1 MRRQGFAYRVFG
13 LSFHSERELPDL
25 SIDRSPGDD
34 PDVSILWKIDSGG
47 VTSSG
52 VDPVPGGAV
61 LRIEGAGAYDVRHG
75 RSIVVTP
82 IPGAPEPN
90 VRLFLLGSAMGLL
103 LHQRGL
109 LPLHA
114 NAVEID
120 GMAIAFMG
128 PSGIGKSTLA
138 AWFHD
143 RGHRVLADDVCAVSF
158 DAGGSP
164 WVQPGIPRLRLWR
177 NSLEAAGRSAH
188 GLQRSFVGDDAYDKW
203 DFPIRWDGQANPS
216 VQLAAICIL
225 SRSGPL
231 AVSPIDGVAAIEE
244 LFALTYRG
252 AMLTQAGTASSHW
265 RDCIRLQ
272 RAVPIF
278 LANRSWDL
286 AGLGS
291 ESDKLLQALQ
301 ERLSRLNPVAT
312 PPNG

>member
-1 MRRQGFAYRVFG
+1 MSQPGFAYRLFG
-13 LSFHSERELPDL
+13 LSFSSERELPEL
-25 SIDRSPGDD
+25 PNDRSPGDD
-34 PDVSILWKIDSGG
+34 PDVRICWNVESRT
-47 VTSSG
+47 VTGPG

-61 LRIEGAGAYDVRHG
+61 LRIKGAAAFDVRDG

-82 IPGAPEPN
+82 EPGAPEPN

-120 GMAIAFMG
+120 GMAFAFMG

-143 RGHRVLADDVCAVSF
+143 RGHRILADDVCAVSF
-158 DAGGSP
+158 DAVGCP

-177 NSLEAAGRSAH
+177 NSLEAAGRSAG

-203 DFPIRWDGQANPS
+203 DFPIRPS
-216 VQLAAICIL
+216 GRAAEPVQLAAICIL
-225 SRSGPL
+225 SKGGPL
-231 AVSPIDGVAAIEE
+231 AVSPIDGLAAIEE
-244 LFALTYRG
+244 LFAHTYRG

-272 RAVPIF
+272 RTAPIF
-278 LANRSWDL
+278 QVERSWDL

-291 ESDKLLQALQ
+291 ESDKLIEALR
-301 ERLSRLNPVAT
+301 ERLPRLNPLSS